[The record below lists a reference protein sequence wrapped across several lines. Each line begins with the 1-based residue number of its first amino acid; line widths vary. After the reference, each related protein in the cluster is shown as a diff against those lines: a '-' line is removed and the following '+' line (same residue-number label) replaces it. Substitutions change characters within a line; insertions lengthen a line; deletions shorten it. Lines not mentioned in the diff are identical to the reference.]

1 MPHIPTDLDR
11 QSWKYGITV
20 IGKVAKPGCK
30 PVIQGNGRV
39 SLRFTMRIPCGVPFG
54 TFPDKKLFAD
64 FNIRCIWFDPDF
76 LVNTSDV
83 VEATGTLTRIG
94 DDLGLLVNRAQII
107 ATFVSK
113 NKKI

>member
-1 MPHIPTDLDR
+1 MPHVPEDPNR
-11 QSWKYGITV
+11 RSWKYGVTF

-39 SLRFTMRIPCGVPFG
+39 SLRFTIRIPCGIPFEAPPG
-54 TFPDKKLFAD
+54 SKNFKD

-83 VEATGTLTRIG
+83 VEVTGTLTRMYE
-94 DDLGLLVNRAQII
+94 DLGILVNDAKMVAR
-107 ATFVSK
+107 FVSK
-113 NKKI
+113 NS